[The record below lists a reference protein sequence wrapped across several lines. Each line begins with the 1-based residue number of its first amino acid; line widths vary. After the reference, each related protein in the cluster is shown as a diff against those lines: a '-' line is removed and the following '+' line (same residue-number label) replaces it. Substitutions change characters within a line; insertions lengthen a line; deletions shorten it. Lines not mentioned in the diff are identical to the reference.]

1 MMSREVDVIKHLLRN
16 RENDLNINQ
25 IAAELKID
33 YKNAHNIV
41 KRLWKKDIL
50 ELKKFGKSLKVTL
63 IEKNDPLIFA
73 AEHSRREE
81 LLKDK
86 TFKVV
91 LDNFTRNMESKFYVL
106 LLFGSYAK
114 GTSTKHSDIDL
125 FFIVPDGLSDKYET
139 EIRRI
144 ASMLPFEL
152 HLNFFEEH
160 DFLKMKNSRDF
171 TVGSEAIK
179 NNILLH
185 GIETYYEMIA

>member
-1 MMSREVDVIKHLLRN
+1 MDVISYLLKN
-16 RENDLNINQ
+16 KGKDANIRQ
-25 IAAELKID
+25 IAMGLKID

-50 ELKKFGKSLKVTL
+50 ELKTFGKSLKVTL
-63 IEKNDPLIFA
+63 IDKNDPLILA
-73 AEHSRREE
+73 AEHSRRED

-91 LDNFTRNMESKFYVL
+91 LDNFTRNMKSKFYVL
-106 LLFGSYAK
+106 LLFGSHAK

-125 FFIVPDGLSDKYET
+125 FFIVPNGLADKYEA
-139 EIRRI
+139 EIQSI
-144 ASMLPFEL
+144 ASLLPFQL
-152 HLNFFEEH
+152 HLNIFEEK
-160 DFLKMKNSRDF
+160 DFLAMKDSKQF

-185 GIETYYEMIA
+185 GIESYYEMIA